1 MNSIAALQKK
11 YNFYWHIDAAFGGFA
26 ACSPEYKHLLSGWEN
41 ADSITIDCHKWLN
54 VPYDSAVYLVN
65 KKHTKIQMAT
75 FQNSNA
81 PYLGNPQENFSY
93 LNFGPE
99 NSRRLRALPA
109 WFSLLAYGK
118 KGYQYIVENSI
129 TMAQQFGKY
138 IEQQP
143 VFELLAPVRLNTVC
157 FTLVDAN
164 KVQPL
169 LNKLNESG
177 KVFMTPT
184 VYEGKKGIRAAFV
197 NWRTTSNDIQIA
209 IDEMERIINEL

>member
-1 MNSIAALQKK
+1 
-11 YNFYWHIDAAFGGFA
+11 
-26 ACSPEYKHLLSGWEN
+26 
-41 ADSITIDCHKWLN
+41 
-54 VPYDSAVYLVN
+54 
-65 KKHTKIQMAT
+65 
-75 FQNSNA
+75 
-81 PYLGNPQENFSY
+81 
-93 LNFGPE
+93 
-99 NSRRLRALPA
+99 
-109 WFSLLAYGK
+109 
-118 KGYQYIVENSI
+118 VENSI